1 MMAVVVGTAEQ
12 IVENL
17 ANINNKPYQDGNDTV
32 NPTFSPDGMYL
43 DMGF

>member
-17 ANINNKPYQDGNDTV
+17 AGLNQSPVKSGNDTIE
-32 NPTFSPDGMYL
+32 PTYSPDCKWTFSG
-43 DMGF
+43 

>member
-17 ANINNKPYQDGNDTV
+17 AGLNQSPFKSGNDTIE
-32 NPTFSPDGMYL
+32 PTYSPDCE
-43 DMGF
+43 